1 MVSKK
6 NGRDTGEQLVL
17 DAPELKPNPAMAR
30 KPAAENGGRVRIR
43 YRRGERPPAP
53 DPTV

>member
-30 KPAAENGGRVRIR
+30 KPAAENGGRVELDIAEAS
-43 YRRGERPPAP
+43 GPAE
-53 DPTV
+53 